1 LRGEA
6 ASAVA
11 AEKFVKELQ
20 HLNEKGSYSPK
31 FIFSINETAVSGKRC
46 LLGLHISRE
55 EKSDPR
61 FKVAKDLFCL

>member
-1 LRGEA
+1 MRVEA

-11 AEKFVKELQ
+11 AEEFVKELQ
-20 HLNEKGSYSPK
+20 HLTKKGSYSPK

-46 LLGLHISRE
+46 LLGPNNSHE

>member
-1 LRGEA
+1 MRGEA

-11 AEKFVKELQ
+11 TEEFVKELQ
-20 HLNEKGSYSPK
+20 HLTEKGTYSPK

-46 LLGLHISRE
+46 LLGCNIPQE
-55 EKSDPR
+55 EESDPR